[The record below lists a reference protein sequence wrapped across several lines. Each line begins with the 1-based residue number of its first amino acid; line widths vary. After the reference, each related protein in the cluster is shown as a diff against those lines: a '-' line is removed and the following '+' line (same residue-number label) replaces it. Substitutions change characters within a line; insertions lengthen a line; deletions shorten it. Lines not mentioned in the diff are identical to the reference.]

1 MSAYGFTIV
10 SGLTNGLTYAAV
22 GIAFGL
28 VFFVTGRFHYAFG
41 LFYSFAGVIAGW
53 AYAIHHWPLWIA
65 VIVGVAAGTVA
76 GILSE
81 ILVYRQFDRRA
92 PNASLLG
99 VFIASLGMV
108 IAGEA
113 LMSLVF
119 DQAAS
124 FNLPLVK
131 PLTWRP
137 DTIPVPLI
145 DVITCVACV
154 VLIVLVDLVVTRS
167 SLGRQMRAAESNQRL
182 AGIFGV
188 NVNRVFVAVFVLA
201 SFVGAVLGILHTAAA
216 SATPQMG
223 DSIIIYAIVVAF
235 LGHGRSIFAHA
246 AIGVFL
252 GVFEGLIGLWF
263 GALLQSLVV
272 FVILFLFI
280 LGVAYL
286 GSFRKR
292 IFQRRSIA

>member
-1 MSAYGFTIV
+1 LSAYGFTIV
-10 SGLTNGLTYAAV
+10 SGITNGLTYGAL

-41 LFYSFAGVIAGW
+41 LFYSVAGVIAGW
-53 AYAIHHWPLWIA
+53 GYAIEGWPLA
-65 VIVGVAAGTVA
+65 VAVVVGLAAGTIA

-113 LMSLVF
+113 LMSMVF

-124 FNLPLVK
+124 FNLPLVS
-131 PLTWRP
+131 PITWRP
-137 DTIPVPLI
+137 GNIPVPLI
-145 DVITCVACV
+145 DVVISVTCV
-154 VLIVLVDLVVTRS
+154 VLLVIVDLVVTRS

-182 AGIFGV
+182 ASIFGV
-188 NVNRVFVAVFVLA
+188 NVKRVFVAVFVVA
-201 SFVGAVLGILHTAAA
+201 SFVGAVLGILQAAA
-216 SATPQMG
+216 SSATPQMG
-223 DSIIIYAIVVAF
+223 DSIIIFAIVVAF
-235 LGHGRSIFAHA
+235 LGHGRSVLAHA
-246 AIGVFL
+246 VIGVLL

-286 GSFRKR
+286 GGVRMLL
-292 IFQRRSIA
+292 QRRSVV